1 MKHDLNNCCVDLLQL
16 IGHFVFIC
24 EDGVIVWI
32 NESGVRLLRSP
43 TIDNVLGRP
52 IVDFVTD
59 DFAELFADGLGLM
72 SEEPDGV
79 PLQMLTATAESLDVS
94 LQVSALD
101 AVDGRQRH
109 LVECQ
114 DISALIKASQ
124 ATRSREHRMNAILET
139 IDQAVITIDE
149 CG

>member
-59 DFAELFADGLGLM
+59 DFVKDTGG
-72 SEEPDGV
+72 G
-79 PLQMLTATAESLDVS
+79 
-94 LQVSALD
+94 
-101 AVDGRQRH
+101 
-109 LVECQ
+109 
-114 DISALIKASQ
+114 
-124 ATRSREHRMNAILET
+124 
-139 IDQAVITIDE
+139 
-149 CG
+149 